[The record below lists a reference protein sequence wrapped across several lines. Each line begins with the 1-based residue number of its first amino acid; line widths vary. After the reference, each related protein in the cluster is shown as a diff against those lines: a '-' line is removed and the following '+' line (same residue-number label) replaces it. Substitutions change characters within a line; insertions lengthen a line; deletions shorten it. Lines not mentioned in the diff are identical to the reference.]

1 MSEAGKLTKDS
12 IPSLLPGV
20 MMKHDEVRERTVLLA
35 PERTLALDGT
45 GISIV
50 EAIDGKA
57 SVSEIAHELA
67 KTYNAEVQTIGND
80 VVAFL
85 RDLINRG
92 YIGISNGE

>member
-1 MSEAGKLTKDS
+1 MSETSSLTKDS

-20 MMKHDEVRERTVLLA
+20 MLKHDEVRERTVLLA

-45 GISIV
+45 GI
-50 EAIDGKA
+50 AIIDAVDGKK
-57 SVSEIAHELA
+57 SVSEIVQGLA
-67 KTYNAEVQTIGND
+67 KTYDAEVQTIGND